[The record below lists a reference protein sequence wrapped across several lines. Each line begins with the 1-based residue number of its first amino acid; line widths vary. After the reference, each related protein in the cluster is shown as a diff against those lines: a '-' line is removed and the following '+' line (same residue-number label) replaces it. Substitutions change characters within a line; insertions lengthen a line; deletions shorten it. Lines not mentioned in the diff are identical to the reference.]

1 MCRSA
6 KQPNMAVTIGEFQG
20 FKMSVSFDSFYS
32 KFTINLKGS
41 LSHEVEIG
49 ADPLGNLQRLSNVL
63 EAMPKKAAE
72 VEQKLA
78 NVEHQL
84 ETAKVEVTKPFAQ
97 EEELAEKLE
106 RLAELNALLNMDEKG
121 NEGIGLDDEEP
132 EAGEQDEQAKGSEPD
147 RAEDT
152 QAVADEPLKPVSSFL
167 MSESIAEHG
176 KEQMLADSSRGRVS
190 VKEKLAEMSAKIGRN
205 KANVQ
210 KSVEKPDITKG
221 KGKEESL

>member
-1 MCRSA
+1 M
-6 KQPNMAVTIGEFQG
+6 
-20 FKMSVSFDSFYS
+20 
-32 KFTINLKGS
+32 
-41 LSHEVEIG
+41 
-49 ADPLGNLQRLSNVL
+49 
-63 EAMPKKAAE
+63 
-72 VEQKLA
+72 EQKLA

>member
-1 MCRSA
+1 M
-6 KQPNMAVTIGEFQG
+6 
-20 FKMSVSFDSFYS
+20 
-32 KFTINLKGS
+32 
-41 LSHEVEIG
+41 
-49 ADPLGNLQRLSNVL
+49 
-63 EAMPKKAAE
+63 
-72 VEQKLA
+72 
-78 NVEHQL
+78 EHQL

>member
-1 MCRSA
+1 M
-6 KQPNMAVTIGEFQG
+6 
-20 FKMSVSFDSFYS
+20 
-32 KFTINLKGS
+32 
-41 LSHEVEIG
+41 
-49 ADPLGNLQRLSNVL
+49 
-63 EAMPKKAAE
+63 
-72 VEQKLA
+72 
-78 NVEHQL
+78 
-84 ETAKVEVTKPFAQ
+84 EVTKPFAQ